1 MSVSAPLPFSPLSA
15 FLRSAAFAIAAF
27 AAVTLSACVTDGG
40 LRAGSPPVP
49 LGNGLY
55 STGTSGP
62 PGYGDDAYQRAV
74 RFCFDQG
81 RQLLRVDGT
90 GAAVPRNAGGEVLF
104 RCVGPGEPG
113 WKEPVG

>member
-1 MSVSAPLPFSPLSA
+1 LAL
-15 FLRSAAFAIAAF
+15 
-27 AAVTLSACVTDGG
+27 VTLSACVTDGG
-40 LRAGSPPVP
+40 LGAGQLPVP
-49 LGNGLY
+49 VGSGLY

-62 PGYGDDAYQRAV
+62 PRYGDDAYQRAV

-90 GAAVPRNAGGEVLF
+90 GAPVPRNAGGEVLF